1 MADVNGQ
8 QAQNAGV
15 NPWLIAASVILATFM
30 EVLDTAIESVAFS
43 GMREILPH
51 SILRKALY
59 RDLGQQARLWAFVDV
74 FRSIAL
80 LCFHCVLLVWL
91 FRKVAHGK
99 QPAGAN

>member
-15 NPWLIAASVILATFM
+15 NPWLIAASVMLATFM

-43 GMREILPH
+43 GVGELPH

-80 LCFHCVLLVWL
+80 LCIHCVLLVWL
-91 FRKVAHGK
+91 FPKVAHGK
-99 QPAGAN
+99 QPAAAQ